1 MQPSMGSA
9 LHEESLMRAAALL
22 LPFALATGFAS
33 APLLAAP
40 ATPAAATAAK
50 QSQLRLQ
57 TFHPGPQ
64 AMFSVSSVLIEGRQ
78 DAILVDAQF
87 AASDARALVDTI
99 RTSGKR
105 LTTIY
110 ISHGDPDY
118 YFGLATLQDAFP
130 QARIVATAQT
140 VAHIQQTQAGK
151 LAYWGPKMGA
161 DVPARIVV
169 PQVLDGDALQLE
181 GQRLLLIG
189 LDGPT
194 PDRSVLWVPS
204 LRAIVGGI
212 PVVAGEHV
220 WMADTQTPQ
229 SHADWLQ
236 TLQRLQALKPKV
248 VVPGHYAPG
257 VALDASALRFTA
269 DYIRAFDA
277 EAAKAKDSAA
287 LVKAMQVRYSTL
299 AGVESLELSAKVA
312 KGEMRWP

>member
-1 MQPSMGSA
+1 
-9 LHEESLMRAAALL
+9 MRTAALL
-22 LPFALATGFAS
+22 LPLALASSFAS

-40 ATPAAATAAK
+40 APSPAAATATK
-50 QSQLRLQ
+50 TQLHLQ

-64 AMFSVSSVLIEGRQ
+64 AMFSVSSVLIEGRH

-87 AASDARALVDTI
+87 GASDARKLVDLI
-99 RTSGKR
+99 RASGKQ

-130 QARIVATAQT
+130 KARIVATAQT
-140 VAHIQQTQAGK
+140 VAHIRQTQAGK
-151 LAYWGPKMGA
+151 LAYWGPKMGT
-161 DVPARIVV
+161 DVPKRIVM
-169 PQVLDGDALQLE
+169 PQVLEGGALQLE
-181 GQRLLLIG
+181 GERLPLIG

-220 WMADTQTPQ
+220 WMADTQTPE

-236 TLQRLQALKPKV
+236 MLRRLQALKPKV

-257 VALDASALRFTA
+257 AALDTSALRFTA

-277 EAAKAKDSAA
+277 ETAKAKDSAA
-287 LVKAMQVRYSTL
+287 LVKAMQARYPKL

-312 KGEMRWP
+312 KGEMQWP

>member
-1 MQPSMGSA
+1 
-9 LHEESLMRAAALL
+9 MRTAALL
-22 LPFALATGFAS
+22 LPLALAATFTS

-40 ATPAAATAAK
+40 ATAAPTIATK
-50 QSQLRLQ
+50 SQLHLQ

-64 AMFSVSSVLIEGRQ
+64 AMFSVSSVLIEGRH

-87 AASDARALVDTI
+87 GASDARKLVERI
-99 RTSGKR
+99 RASGKQ

-181 GQRLLLIG
+181 GQRLPLIG

-194 PDRSVLWVPS
+194 PDRTVLWVPS

-220 WMADTQTPQ
+220 WMADTQTTK
-229 SHADWLQ
+229 SHTDWLQ

-257 VALDASALRFTA
+257 AALDASALRFTA

-287 LVKAMQVRYSTL
+287 LVKAMQARYPTL
-299 AGVESLELSAKVA
+299 AGVASLELSAKVA
-312 KGEMRWP
+312 KGEMQWP

>member
-1 MQPSMGSA
+1 MGSA
-9 LHEESLMRAAALL
+9 LHKESLMRTAALL
-22 LPFALATGFAS
+22 LPFALAAGFAS

-50 QSQLRLQ
+50 HSQLHLQ

-64 AMFSVSSVLIEGRQ
+64 AMFSVSSVLIEGRRE
-78 DAILVDAQF
+78 AILVDAQF
-87 AASDARALVDTI
+87 AARDARALVEKI
-99 RTSGKR
+99 RASGKQ

-140 VAHIQQTQAGK
+140 VAHIEQTQAGK

-161 DVPARIVV
+161 DVPARIIV
-169 PQVLDGDALQLE
+169 PQVLEGDALQLE
-181 GQRLLLIG
+181 GQRLPLIG

-194 PDRSVLWVPS
+194 PDRTVLWVPT

-236 TLQRLQALKPKV
+236 MLQQLQALKPKV

-257 VALDASALRFTA
+257 TALDAGALRFTA
-269 DYIRAFDA
+269 DYIRAFDVETGKA
-277 EAAKAKDSAA
+277 EDSAA
-287 LVKAMQVRYSTL
+287 LVKAMRARYPRL
-299 AGVESLELSAKVA
+299 EGVASLELSAKVA
-312 KGEMRWP
+312 KGEMQWP

>member
-1 MQPSMGSA
+1 
-9 LHEESLMRAAALL
+9 MRTAALL
-22 LPFALATGFAS
+22 LPLALAASFTS

-40 ATPAAATAAK
+40 ATTTPAAATK
-50 QSQLRLQ
+50 SQLHLQ

-64 AMFSVSSVLIEGRQ
+64 AMFSVSSVLIEGRH
-78 DAILVDAQF
+78 DAILVNAQF
-87 AASDARALVDTI
+87 GASDARRLVELI
-99 RTSGKR
+99 RASGKQ

-161 DVPARIVV
+161 DVPARM
-169 PQVLDGDALQLE
+169 E
-181 GQRLLLIG
+181 GQRLPLIG

-194 PDRSVLWVPS
+194 PDRTVLWVPS

-220 WMADTQTPQ
+220 WMADTQTPK
-229 SHADWLQ
+229 SHTDWLQ
-236 TLQRLQALKPKV
+236 TLQRLQALKPTV

-257 VALDASALRFTA
+257 AALDASALRFTA

-277 EAAKAKDSAA
+277 ETAKAKDSAA
-287 LVKAMQVRYSTL
+287 LVKAMQSRYPTL
-299 AGVESLELSAKVA
+299 AGVASLELSAKVA
-312 KGEMRWP
+312 KGEMQWP

>member
-1 MQPSMGSA
+1 MRTVSLLLLSA
-9 LHEESLMRAAALL
+9 LAAA
-22 LPFALATGFAS
+22 FAS

-40 ATPAAATAAK
+40 PAPAAATAAK
-50 QSQLRLQ
+50 AQLQLQ
-57 TFHPGPQ
+57 TFHPGSQ
-64 AMFSVSSVLIEGRQ
+64 AMFAVSSVLIEGRR

-87 AASDARALVDTI
+87 AARDARALVEKI
-99 RTSGKR
+99 RASGKQ

-140 VAHIQQTQAGK
+140 VAHIQQTQAAK

-169 PQVLDGDALQLE
+169 PQVLHGDALALE
-181 GQRLLLIG
+181 GERLPLIG
-189 LDGPT
+189 LEGPT
-194 PDRSVLWVPS
+194 PDRSVLWIPS

-220 WMADTQTPQ
+220 WMADTQSAQ
-229 SHADWLQ
+229 SHTDWLH
-236 TLQRLQALKPKV
+236 TLQQLQALKPRM
-248 VVPGHYAPG
+248 VVPGHYAAG
-257 VALDASALRFTA
+257 AALDASALRFTA
-269 DYIRAFDA
+269 DYIRAFDV

-287 LVKAMQVRYSTL
+287 LVQAMRARYPKLS
-299 AGVESLELSAKVA
+299 GVESLELSAKVA
-312 KGEMRWP
+312 KGEMQWP

>member
-1 MQPSMGSA
+1 
-9 LHEESLMRAAALL
+9 MRTAALL
-22 LPFALATGFAS
+22 LPFALAAGFAS

-50 QSQLRLQ
+50 HSQLHLQ

-64 AMFSVSSVLIEGRQ
+64 AMFSVSSVLIEGRHE
-78 DAILVDAQF
+78 AVLVDAQF
-87 AASDARALVDTI
+87 AASDARALVEKI
-99 RTSGKR
+99 RASGKQ

-130 QARIVATAQT
+130 QARIVATTQT
-140 VAHIQQTQAGK
+140 VAHIEQTQAGK

-169 PQVLDGDALQLE
+169 PQVLEGDALQLE
-181 GQRLLLIG
+181 GQRLPLIG

-194 PDRSVLWVPS
+194 PDRTVLWVPS

-257 VALDASALRFTA
+257 AALDAGALRFTA
-269 DYIRAFDA
+269 DYIRAFDV
-277 EAAKAKDSAA
+277 ETGKAKDSAT
-287 LVKAMQVRYSTL
+287 LVKAMQARYPRL
-299 AGVESLELSAKVA
+299 EGVASLELSAKVA
-312 KGEMRWP
+312 KGEMQWP

>member
-1 MQPSMGSA
+1 
-9 LHEESLMRAAALL
+9 MRTAALL
-22 LPFALATGFAS
+22 LPLALAAGFAS

-50 QSQLRLQ
+50 QSQLHLQ

-64 AMFSVSSVLIEGRQ
+64 AMFSVSSVLIEGRHE
-78 DAILVDAQF
+78 AILVDAQF
-87 AASDARALVDTI
+87 AASDARALVEKI
-99 RTSGKR
+99 RASGR
-105 LTTIY
+105 QLTTIY
-110 ISHGDPDY
+110 ITHGDPDY

-140 VAHIQQTQAGK
+140 VAHIEQTQAGK
-151 LAYWGPKMGA
+151 LAYWGPKMGD
-161 DVPARIVV
+161 DVPARIIV
-169 PQVLDGDALQLE
+169 PQVLDSDALRLE
-181 GQRLLLIG
+181 GQRLPLIG

-194 PDRSVLWVPS
+194 PDRTVLWVPS

-257 VALDASALRFTA
+257 AALDASALRFTA
-269 DYIRAFDA
+269 DYIRAFDV
-277 EAAKAKDSAA
+277 ETAKAKDSSA
-287 LVKAMQVRYSTL
+287 LVKAMRARYPKL
-299 AGVESLELSAKVA
+299 EGVASLELSAKVA
-312 KGEMRWP
+312 KGEMQWP

>member
-1 MQPSMGSA
+1 
-9 LHEESLMRAAALL
+9 MRTAALL
-22 LPFALATGFAS
+22 LPLTLAAGFAS

-40 ATPAAATAAK
+40 ATPAATAAK
-50 QSQLRLQ
+50 QSQLHLQ

-64 AMFSVSSVLIEGRQ
+64 AMFPVSSVLIEGRHE
-78 DAILVDAQF
+78 AILLDAQF
-87 AASDARALVDTI
+87 AASDARALVETI
-99 RTSGKR
+99 RASGKQ

-118 YFGLATLQDAFP
+118 YFGLATLRDAFP

-140 VAHIQQTQAGK
+140 VAHIEQTQAGK

-169 PQVLDGDALQLE
+169 PQVLDDDALLLE
-181 GQRLLLIG
+181 GQRLPLIG
-189 LDGPT
+189 LEGPT
-194 PDRSVLWVPS
+194 PDRTVLWVPS

-236 TLQRLQALKPKV
+236 TLQQLQALKPKV

-257 VALDASALRFTA
+257 AALDASALRFTA
-269 DYIRAFDA
+269 DYIRAFDV
-277 EAAKAKDSAA
+277 ETAKAKDSAT
-287 LVKAMQVRYSTL
+287 LVKAMQARYPKL
-299 AGVESLELSAKVA
+299 EGVASLELSAKVA
-312 KGEMRWP
+312 KGEMQWP

>member
-1 MQPSMGSA
+1 
-9 LHEESLMRAAALL
+9 MRAAALL
-22 LPFALATGFAS
+22 LPLMLAAGFAS

-40 ATPAAATAAK
+40 AAPAAATAAK
-50 QSQLRLQ
+50 HSHLHLQ

-64 AMFSVSSVLIEGRQ
+64 AMFPVSSVLIEGRHE
-78 DAILVDAQF
+78 AILVDAQF
-87 AASDARALVDTI
+87 AASDARALAEKI
-99 RTSGKR
+99 RASGR
-105 LTTIY
+105 QLTTIY

-118 YFGLATLQDAFP
+118 YFSLATLHDAFP

-140 VAHIQQTQAGK
+140 VAHIQQTQAAK

-161 DVPARIVV
+161 DVPAHIIV

-181 GQRLLLIG
+181 GQRLPLIG

-194 PDRSVLWVPS
+194 PDRTVLWVPS

-257 VALDASALRFTA
+257 AALDASALRFTA
-269 DYIRAFDA
+269 DYIRAFDV

-287 LVKAMQVRYSTL
+287 LVQAMRARYPTL

-312 KGEMRWP
+312 KGEMQWP

>member
-1 MQPSMGSA
+1 
-9 LHEESLMRAAALL
+9 
-22 LPFALATGFAS
+22 
-33 APLLAAP
+33 
-40 ATPAAATAAK
+40 
-50 QSQLRLQ
+50 
-57 TFHPGPQ
+57 
-64 AMFSVSSVLIEGRQ
+64 MFSVSSVLIEGRH
-78 DAILVDAQF
+78 DAILVNAQF
-87 AASDARALVDTI
+87 GASDARKLVELI
-99 RTSGKR
+99 RASGKQ

-118 YFGLATLQDAFP
+118 YFGLATVQDAFP

-140 VAHIQQTQAGK
+140 VAHIRQTQAGK

-181 GQRLLLIG
+181 GQRLPLIG

-194 PDRSVLWVPS
+194 PDRTVLWVPS

-220 WMADTQTPQ
+220 WMADTQTPK

-257 VALDASALRFTA
+257 AALDASALRFTA

-277 EAAKAKDSAA
+277 ETVKAKDSAA
-287 LVKAMQVRYSTL
+287 LVKAMQARYPTL
-299 AGVESLELSAKVA
+299 DGVASLELSAKVA
-312 KGEMRWP
+312 KGEMQWP

>member
-1 MQPSMGSA
+1 MGSA
-9 LHEESLMRAAALL
+9 LHKESLMRTAALL
-22 LPFALATGFAS
+22 LPFALAAGFAS

-40 ATPAAATAAK
+40 AAPAAATTAK
-50 QSQLRLQ
+50 QSPLHLQ

-64 AMFSVSSVLIEGRQ
+64 AMFSVSSVLIEGRRE
-78 DAILVDAQF
+78 AILVDAQF
-87 AASDARALVDTI
+87 AASDARALAEKI
-99 RTSGKR
+99 RASGKQ

-140 VAHIQQTQAGK
+140 VAHIEQTQAGK

-169 PQVLDGDALQLE
+169 PQVLEGDALQLE
-181 GQRLLLIG
+181 GQRLPLIG

-194 PDRSVLWVPS
+194 PDRTVLWVPS

-236 TLQRLQALKPKV
+236 TLQQLQALKPKV

-257 VALDASALRFTA
+257 TALDASALRFTA
-269 DYIRAFDA
+269 DYIRAFDVETGKA
-277 EAAKAKDSAA
+277 EDSAA
-287 LVKAMQVRYSTL
+287 LVRAMRSRYPRL
-299 AGVESLELSAKVA
+299 EGVASLELSAKVA
-312 KGEMRWP
+312 KGEMQWP

>member
-1 MQPSMGSA
+1 
-9 LHEESLMRAAALL
+9 MRTAALL
-22 LPFALATGFAS
+22 LPLALAAGFTS
-33 APLLAAP
+33 APVLAAP
-40 ATPAAATAAK
+40 ASTPSSATAAR
-50 QSQLRLQ
+50 SQLHLK

-64 AMFSVSSVLIEGRQ
+64 AMFSVSSVLIEGRRE
-78 DAILVDAQF
+78 AILVDAQF
-87 AASDARALVDTI
+87 GASDARKLVELV
-99 RTSGKR
+99 RASGKQ

-169 PQVLDGDALQLE
+169 PQVLEGDALQLDGE
-181 GQRLLLIG
+181 RLPLIG

-220 WMADTQTPQ
+220 WMADTQTPK

-236 TLQRLQALKPKV
+236 TLQRLQALRPKV

-257 VALDASALRFTA
+257 AALDASALRFTA

-277 EAAKAKDSAA
+277 EAAKARDSAA
-287 LVKAMQVRYSTL
+287 LVKAMQARYPKL
-299 AGVESLELSAKVA
+299 AGVESLQLSAKVA
-312 KGEMRWP
+312 KGEMQWP

>member
-1 MQPSMGSA
+1 
-9 LHEESLMRAAALL
+9 MRTAALL
-22 LPFALATGFAS
+22 LPFALVAGFTS

-40 ATPAAATAAK
+40 ATPSAASAAK
-50 QSQLRLQ
+50 QLQLHLQ

-64 AMFSVSSVLIEGRQ
+64 AMFSVPSVLIEGRHE
-78 DAILVDAQF
+78 AILVDAQF
-87 AASDARALVDTI
+87 AASDARALVEKI
-99 RTSGKR
+99 RASGKQ

-140 VAHIQQTQAGK
+140 VAHIEQTQAGK

-169 PQVLDGDALQLE
+169 PQVLDGDALLLE
-181 GQRLLLIG
+181 GQRLPLIG

-194 PDRSVLWVPS
+194 PDRTVLWVPS

-236 TLQRLQALKPKV
+236 TLKRLQALKPKV

-257 VALDASALRFTA
+257 AALDASALRFTA
-269 DYIRAFDA
+269 DYIRAFDV
-277 EAAKAKDSAA
+277 ETAKAKDSAT
-287 LVKAMQVRYSTL
+287 LVKAMQARYPRL
-299 AGVESLELSAKVA
+299 EGVASLELSAKVA
-312 KGEMRWP
+312 KGEMQWP

>member
-1 MQPSMGSA
+1 
-9 LHEESLMRAAALL
+9 MRTAALL
-22 LPFALATGFAS
+22 LPLALAAGFAS
-33 APLLAAP
+33 APLPAA
-40 ATPAAATAAK
+40 AAAPAAATAAK
-50 QSQLRLQ
+50 HSQLHLQ

-64 AMFSVSSVLIEGRQ
+64 AMFSVSSVLIEGRHE
-78 DAILVDAQF
+78 AILVDAQF
-87 AASDARALVDTI
+87 AARDARALAEKI
-99 RTSGKR
+99 RASGKR

-140 VAHIQQTQAGK
+140 VAHITQTQAGK

-161 DVPARIVV
+161 DVPARIVL

-181 GQRLLLIG
+181 GQRLPLIG

-194 PDRSVLWVPS
+194 PERTVLWVPS

-220 WMADTQTPQ
+220 WMADTQTAQ

-236 TLQRLQALKPKV
+236 TLQHLQALKPKV

-257 VALDASALRFTA
+257 AALDASALRFTA
-269 DYIRAFDA
+269 GYIRAFDV
-277 EAAKAKDSAA
+277 EAGKAKDSAA
-287 LVKAMQVRYSTL
+287 LVKAMQARYPAL
-299 AGVESLELSAKVA
+299 AGVASLELSAKVA
-312 KGEMRWP
+312 KGEMQWP

>member
-1 MQPSMGSA
+1 MGSA
-9 LHEESLMRAAALL
+9 LHKESLMRTAALL
-22 LPFALATGFAS
+22 LPFALAAGFAS

-50 QSQLRLQ
+50 HSQLHLQ

-64 AMFSVSSVLIEGRQ
+64 AMFSVSSVLIEGRRE
-78 DAILVDAQF
+78 AILVDAQF
-87 AASDARALVDTI
+87 AARDARALVEKI
-99 RTSGKR
+99 RASGKQ

-140 VAHIQQTQAGK
+140 VTHIEQTQAGK

-169 PQVLDGDALQLE
+169 PQVLEGDALQLE
-181 GQRLLLIG
+181 GQRLPLIG

-194 PDRSVLWVPS
+194 PDRTVLWVPS

-236 TLQRLQALKPKV
+236 TLQQLQALKPKV

-257 VALDASALRFTA
+257 TALDAGALRFTA
-269 DYIRAFDA
+269 DYIRAFDVETGKA
-277 EAAKAKDSAA
+277 EDSAA
-287 LVKAMQVRYSTL
+287 LVKAMRARYPRL
-299 AGVESLELSAKVA
+299 EGVASLELSAKVA
-312 KGEMRWP
+312 KGEMQWP